1 MVGFPLDHTMRMW
14 PQILQMKVEKCFT
27 RKLLAKAVETA
38 CLTITQNKQVTTE
51 FNSSKLDEPA
61 KAV

>member
-1 MVGFPLDHTMRMW
+1 
-14 PQILQMKVEKCFT
+14 MKVEKCFT
-27 RKLLAKAVETA
+27 RKLLAKAAETV